1 MQNSVQPT
9 GTMSLRF
16 QVNIR
21 ILFCFICILI
31 LSGSIAVWQAR
42 KAVSDEVDA
51 SIKLALQLINLGFST
66 APASR
71 FNESRWFADFALLK
85 ETRHLTIQ
93 LKKPSGE
100 VIDLARKKHQTERNK
115 TPPAWFVNLV
125 AGDYPQAE
133 HQLITGNDK
142 PLTLIIQADP
152 LDEITEVWQ
161 ESLSFFT
168 SIFLLTSLTF
178 LAVNLVFNKAFRA
191 ITTIVEGLQLIE
203 TGHYQH
209 KLPQFSTNEY
219 DNIAKAIN
227 HMTEV
232 LDKTRRENRALT
244 QHSLEIQE
252 EERQRL
258 AQELH
263 DELGQSLTAIKVMAV
278 SATCAKVDVKQ
289 VTRSIIDICDHLTA
303 VVRSMM
309 HQLHPLILT
318 ELGLKAALEDMVHH
332 WSKIDPAL
340 SLSIH
345 CADRVDH
352 LEKKL
357 SIQIFRVI
365 QECLT
370 NIIRH
375 ADAQQV
381 SIDLDIAGKQG
392 EMLQLQITDD
402 GRGCNLEQIN
412 SGFGLLGM
420 QERIKSLNGEF
431 SVRSRPLQGMSVT
444 ALIPLS

>member
-1 MQNSVQPT
+1 MSDSVQPA
-9 GTMSLRF
+9 GKMSLRF

-21 ILFCFICILI
+21 ILFCFFCILI

-42 KAVSDEVDA
+42 KAVSEEVDA
-51 SIKLALQLINLGFST
+51 SINLALQLIDLGFSKT
-66 APASR
+66 PASR
-71 FNESRWFADFALLK
+71 FNEAEWFKGFAMLE

-93 LKKPSGE
+93 LKKASGQM
-100 VIDLARKKHQTERNK
+100 VDLARKKHRTNRDNI
-115 TPPAWFVNLV
+115 PPSWFVSLV

-133 HQLITGNDK
+133 HQITTDDGK
-142 PLTLIIQADP
+142 QLTLIIQADP
-152 LDEITEVWQ
+152 LDEITEAWQ
-161 ESLSFFT
+161 ESLSFFS

-178 LAVNLVFNKAFRA
+178 LAVNLVFNKTFRSIA
-191 ITTIVEGLQLIE
+191 TIVEGLQLIE
-203 TGHYQH
+203 TGQYQNR
-209 KLPQFSTNEY
+209 LPEFSTIEY

-227 HMTEV
+227 HMTDV

-278 SATCAKVDVKQ
+278 SATHAKIDVQK
-289 VTRSIIDICDHLTA
+289 VTGSIIDICDHLTA

-318 ELGLKAALEDMVHH
+318 DLGLKAALEDMLHH
-332 WSKIDPAL
+332 WSERNPELAL
-340 SLSIH
+340 SMQ
-345 CADRVDH
+345 CTEQVDG

-357 SIQIFRVI
+357 SIQVFRVI

-370 NIIRH
+370 NIVRH
-375 ADAQQV
+375 ANANQV
-381 SIDLDIAGKQG
+381 NINLNTVGDRH
-392 EMLQLQITDD
+392 EMLQLQISDD
-402 GRGCNLEQIN
+402 GRGCDLNRVS

-431 SVRSRPLQGMSVT
+431 AVRSRPRQGMTVT
-444 ALIPLS
+444 ALIPMS